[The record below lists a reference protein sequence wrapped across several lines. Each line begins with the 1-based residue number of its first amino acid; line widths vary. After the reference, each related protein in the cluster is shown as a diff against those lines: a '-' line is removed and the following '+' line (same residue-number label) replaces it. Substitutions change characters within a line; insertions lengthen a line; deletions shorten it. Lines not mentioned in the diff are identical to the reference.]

1 MENGSFGGFFG
12 GQFPGRITME
22 SPLIGRSTL
31 MWSII
36 QMQKQDFLSYQIYQ
50 PTEES
55 TKGIKKN

>member
-1 MENGSFGGFFG
+1 MENGSFGFWKR
-12 GQFPGRITME
+12 QFPGRITLE

-36 QMQKQDFLSYQIYQ
+36 QMQKQDYLSYQIYQ
-50 PTEES
+50 PTEEP